1 MASRKLKLLSL
12 LALLFLSTVLEA
24 SGTSSSASSS
34 DNGAAVPTRGRSLSS
49 QSVFSLDRYGARGDG
64 KHDDT
69 PALVKAWKAACS
81 SSAPAVVLVP
91 KGKRYLLKLVS
102 LAGPC
107 KSSSIL
113 VSVQGTLVASP
124 NRGDWNDKNRR
135 HWIVFRGVNKLT
147 VNGGGTVDGSG
158 ETWWKNSC
166 KINKALGGSG
176 YAKDITFQNIIM
188 DNVKNPI
195 IVDQN
200 YCDKAKP
207 CKAQGSA
214 VEVSNVVFKNIRG
227 TTITK
232 EAIKLTCSKNVP
244 CHDITLQNIDLKME
258 GGKGAA
264 ESICQNA
271 KWRKSGTV
279 LPQPCTSKN

>member
-1 MASRKLKLLSL
+1 MASHKLRLLSL

-24 SGTSSSASSS
+24 SRTSSLASSS

-81 SSAPAVVLVP
+81 SSLPAVVLVP

-107 KSSSIL
+107 KSSSI
-113 VSVQGTLVASP
+113 VVAVQGTLMASP
-124 NRGDWNDKNRR
+124 NRADWSDKNRR

-147 VNGGGTVDGSG
+147 VNGGGNIDGSG

-166 KINKALGGSG
+166 KINKAL
-176 YAKDITFQNIIM
+176 
-188 DNVKNPI
+188 
-195 IVDQN
+195 
-200 YCDKAKP
+200 
-207 CKAQGSA
+207 
-214 VEVSNVVFKNIRG
+214 VSLRF
-227 TTITK
+227 
-232 EAIKLTCSKNVP
+232 
-244 CHDITLQNIDLKME
+244 
-258 GGKGAA
+258 
-264 ESICQNA
+264 
-271 KWRKSGTV
+271 
-279 LPQPCTSKN
+279 